1 MKQFSAEEVGESV
14 AFLLYVLRNFG
25 FHKLFEF
32 IPDVVEHVT
41 SKIRIVYDFSDT
53 SCIAVK
59 SADYNSILDVNR
71 IALQNGVV
79 VQSGSYVNVYSS
91 FGYLYN
97 ISGAGYDTNCR
108 VNERQAARF
117 EMPKDDARNFDLD
130 ISSEEDMFHLTV
142 GNSSNETIRGVEI
155 YRTIMNSK
163 FSTDMIRAMSADD
176 VSRMPNSKELAG
188 SYFRIYHRNFEKFL
202 STDNHYD
209 LILKGMTSDEFKI

>member
-79 VQSGSYVNVYSS
+79 VQTGSYVNVYSS
-91 FGYLYN
+91 VGYLYN
-97 ISGAGYDTNCR
+97 ISGAGNDTNCR
-108 VNERQAARF
+108 VNERQAARY
-117 EMPKDDARNFDLD
+117 ARNFDLD

-188 SYFRIYHRNFEKFL
+188 SYFRIYHRNFETFL